1 MFLQKHPVEG
11 ANDSITPFSNYDNNT
26 LKRMSDE
33 EIDEKFKELLERKG
47 IVSNEFIAYVQ
58 VI

>member
-1 MFLQKHPVEG
+1 
-11 ANDSITPFSNYDNNT
+11 
-26 LKRMSDE
+26 MSDE